1 MLRINSFKVKMKMRN
16 AFALITA
23 ALLWHSGAL
32 NNAVAQ
38 SWQVPIHV
46 QIERYRYDLY
56 FGVHPNAAET
66 FNAGID
72 TIAPPPAFTPY
83 AAFVISTLPG
93 TLRADFRGPGSTI
106 VWRLQIFNAAG
117 KNAKIWWE
125 AHAVPRPGAITL
137 SDSLDMLAQDST
149 VIFSAGI
156 LEIEYTQPTVAV
168 ASPAG
173 NAVPEALAIVNYPNP
188 FEATMRFEIRGLAGQ
203 PYVLRIFNVL
213 GREIRRLEG
222 VAHASTPAAI
232 LWDGADARG
241 LPVAN
246 GVYYCR
252 LELPGAVLVRRIHRL
267 R

>member
-1 MLRINSFKVKMKMRN
+1 MKKRN
-16 AFALITA
+16 TLAA
-23 ALLWHSGAL
+23 ALAAFLMCAGVPGS
-32 NNAVAQ
+32 AVAQ
-38 SWQVPIHV
+38 FWQVPIHV
-46 QIERYRYDLY
+46 QIETYRYDLY
-56 FGVHPNAAET
+56 FGVHPNAAES

-72 TIAPPPAFTPY
+72 TIAPPPGFTPY

-125 AHAVPRPGAITL
+125 AQEVPRPGGITL
-137 SDSLDMLAQDST
+137 NDSLDMLAQDST

-173 NAVPEALAIVNYPNP
+173 NALPEALAIVNYPNP
-188 FEATMRFEIRGLAGQ
+188 FEATTRFEIRGLAAQ

-213 GREIRRLEG
+213 GQEIRRFAGATHE
-222 VAHASTPAAI
+222 STPAAV
-232 LWDGADARG
+232 LWDGADTRG

-246 GVYYCR
+246 GVYFCR
-252 LELPGAVLVRRIHRL
+252 LELPGAVFVKRIHRL